1 MNYSTLTIL
10 LINKCVMFRDL
21 CAQYLRNC
29 DENFEVAE
37 AASADEADW
46 PQLLAGELALILL
59 GPSQN
64 QLTATE
70 IQHLQSMAPDVPIM
84 VISHIEDPRVV
95 LETLQNGASGFVPTS
110 LKSALLV
117 HAVRIVT
124 EGGKF
129 VPACALGGGEASD
142 MGLSRHDLP
151 DNGLEAL
158 TPRQK
163 DVLSLLLEGQPNKLI
178 ANELEMRE
186 STVKVHV
193 RQIMKKLNATNRT
206 QAVVAVQQ
214 MLLQGNTSRQMPA
227 PDVNRLIRAVEA

>member
-1 MNYSTLTIL
+1 M
-10 LINKCVMFRDL
+10 
-21 CAQYLRNC
+21 
-29 DENFEVAE
+29 
-37 AASADEADW
+37 ASEADW
-46 PQLLAGELALILL
+46 PQLLSSELALILL
-59 GPSQN
+59 GPSQSPP
-64 QLTATE
+64 TAME
-70 IQHLQSMAPDVPIM
+70 IQSLQAKAPDVPIM
-84 VISHIEDPRVV
+84 VISHIEDHRSV

-110 LKSALLV
+110 LKTALLV

-124 EGGKF
+124 EGGEF
-129 VPACALGGGEASD
+129 VPACAIGRGEGSD
-142 MGLSRHDLP
+142 MSMNMSMSRHDLP

-214 MLLQGNTSRQMPA
+214 MLSHGSAKQQAPVAVDTS
-227 PDVNRLIRAVEA
+227 RLIRAVEA